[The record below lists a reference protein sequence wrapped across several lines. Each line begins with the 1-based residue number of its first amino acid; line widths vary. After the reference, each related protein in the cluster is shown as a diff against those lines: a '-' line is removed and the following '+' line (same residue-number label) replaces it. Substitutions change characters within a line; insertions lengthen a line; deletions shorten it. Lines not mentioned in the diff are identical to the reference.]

1 MFKQYKDKSVYLG
14 LALMLAAVPARAQA
28 AGFFDYMINFMNGLK
43 EFLKAAF
50 QLFPLFV
57 IVLGGVALAWG
68 AMDIYKVIKEGDR
81 AQHGYGRGVIAVIFG
96 VACISYFFIVGGL
109 SESIGNSNST
119 IKGVDQEIGL

>member
-14 LALMLAAVPARAQA
+14 LAFMLAAVPARAQA
-28 AGFFDYMINFMNGLK
+28 AGLFDNMIAFLNGIK

-50 QLFPLFV
+50 QLFPLLV
-57 IVLGGVALAWG
+57 IVLGGIALVWG
-68 AMDIYKVIKEGDR
+68 AYDIYKVIKEGDR
-81 AQHGYGRGVIAVIFG
+81 AQHGYGRGAIAVIFG

-109 SESIGNSNST
+109 SEAMGNSNST